1 MCCLPKDA
9 AFFIKPLNFC
19 NFEPRPCLYLLRP
32 WPCLYLH
39 GLPPTPPVN
48 TSDCIMFYLLLP
60 SNPNSIGAATE
71 AANKPNAPPPFLR
84 LLLPRPLTNFSRGGY
99 SVFHGNLAP

>member
-19 NFEPRPCLYLLRP
+19 NFGPRPCLYLLRP

-39 GLPPTPPVN
+39 GLPPAPVN

-71 AANKPNAPPPFLR
+71 AANKPNAPPVLH
-84 LLLPRPLTNFSRGGY
+84 LLLPHPLTNFSRGRY
-99 SVFHGNLAP
+99 SVFRGYPAP